1 MIGSSAKDPDYLEA
15 DYKRKST
22 LYPWKIWETETFRHC
37 YTPAFG
43 YQVVKPEMLARMSS
57 DD

>member
-22 LYPWKIWETETFRHC
+22 LYPWKVWTAEISRH
-37 YTPAFG
+37 YHAPVFG
-43 YQVVKPEMLARMSS
+43 YQALKPEMLARMSS

>member
-22 LYPWKIWETETFRHC
+22 LYPWKVWETNH
-37 YTPAFG
+37 YTPVFG
-43 YQVVKPEMLARMSS
+43 YQVVHPEMLARMPS
-57 DD
+57 DE